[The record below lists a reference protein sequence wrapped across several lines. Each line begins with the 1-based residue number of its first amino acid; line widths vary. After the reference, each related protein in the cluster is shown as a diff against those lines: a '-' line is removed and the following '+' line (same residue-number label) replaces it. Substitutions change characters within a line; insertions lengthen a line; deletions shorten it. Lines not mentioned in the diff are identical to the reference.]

1 MFHSIALQIIKM
13 SSSVGSS
20 KGRSQ
25 KTVLALRNSILH
37 CKCLEYI
44 TRHTVACSRLSETG
58 GLQEIKYKAETMNKR
73 KGLRGRRRKVSHPLF
88 LFLSL
93 FFLLT
98 SLCAVPNI

>member
-73 KGLRGRRRKVSHPLF
+73 KGLRGRRRKEGISSSLPIPLAVF
-88 LFLSL
+88 PAHFSL
-93 FFLLT
+93 RR
-98 SLCAVPNI
+98 P